1 LFSVL
6 YAFWVANFVAFN
18 GEVCRDLAAQFL
30 ALAEKQRATIPIMIG
45 HRLMGLSLLFTG
57 DIAAARA
64 HLDQSIALYDPAE
77 HRQVATRFGVDSR
90 VAVLSYRSWA
100 LWLLGYP
107 EAALR
112 DTDDALKNSQET
124 GQAATLLFAL
134 QNTAYTH
141 ICCGNYAAANAQAD
155 EAVDLA
161 HEKGASMWKARG
173 VIIQGCVLALTGQS
187 SDAVQKLTDGITA
200 LRSTEATFLG
210 PWYLSCLAWAHATLR
225 HHDEAWRCIAD
236 AMAMMETDKQQ
247 WCEVEVN
254 HVAGE
259 IALMSPEPDGAK
271 ARRISS
277 ERLRLHASSRR
288 NPGNCAQ
295 R

>member
-1 LFSVL
+1 
-6 YAFWVANFVAFN
+6 
-18 GEVCRDLAAQFL
+18 
-30 ALAEKQRATIPIMIG
+30 
-45 HRLMGLSLLFTG
+45 
-57 DIAAARA
+57 
-64 HLDQSIALYDPAE
+64 
-77 HRQVATRFGVDSR
+77 
-90 VAVLSYRSWA
+90 
-100 LWLLGYP
+100 
-107 EAALR
+107 
-112 DTDDALKNSQET
+112 
-124 GQAATLLFAL
+124 
-134 QNTAYTH
+134 
-141 ICCGNYAAANAQAD
+141 
-155 EAVDLA
+155 
-161 HEKGASMWKARG
+161 